1 MVGVP
6 PPPVR
11 EDQELLLGPAG
22 LFGKHGVERV
32 VRLHTLVHPEPR
44 HDLDRELQD
53 DAQAAEAG
61 ASGEQVVSTVNR
73 FDDGLSA
80 GAIARELHTSY
91 EAGEAGVAG
100 AVSRGGGG
108 TGDRLP
114 RDGPESREAER

>member
-11 EDQELLLGPAG
+11 EDQELLLRPVG
-22 LFGKHGVERV
+22 LFGEHGVERV

-44 HDLDRELQD
+44 HELDRELQD

-61 ASGEQVVSTVNR
+61 PRGELVVSSVNR

-80 GAIARELHTSY
+80 GVIARELHASY
-91 EAGEAGVAG
+91 EAGETGVAG
-100 AVSRGGGG
+100 AMS
-108 TGDRLP
+108 
-114 RDGPESREAER
+114 